1 MFAESFKPL
10 IRLLIKFS
18 TFFVFIGRAWQ
29 HLYWDAP
36 YRSLL
41 WDEGLLKPIVETLLG
56 VTWTDYVTAT
66 TTDVWI
72 QNIIFYTGVLYL
84 LAGGSVLFYAKYQR
98 KLLRILII
106 LGGVNLVFLS
116 FLLMKEKFYHF
127 AQFFEHAI
135 QFSLPFVFLY
145 QIREDRDEVRLM
157 FVLKVLVAIV
167 FVSHGLYAIGYYPV
181 PGNFVDMVMGI
192 FPFSES
198 QAKTFLSIA
207 GLMDF
212 LVAFYIFVPRVTSVA
227 LWYAVVWGLLTAFA
241 RIVSGFHM
249 DFPWQTIHQEL
260 LGTLYRL
267 GHGLVPLVAL
277 LMHRN
282 QKRLGG
288 KVSPL

>member
-1 MFAESFKPL
+1 MFAGLSMPS
-10 IRLLIKFS
+10 IRFLIKFS
-18 TFFVFIGRAWQ
+18 TFFVFFGRAWQ
-29 HLYWDAP
+29 HLFWDAP

-41 WDEGLLKPIVETLLG
+41 WDEGLLKPVVEALSG
-56 VTWTDYVTAT
+56 VSWTDYVTAT
-66 TTDVWI
+66 TTDTWI

-84 LAGGSVLFYAKYQR
+84 LAAISVLVYEKYQH
-98 KLLRILII
+98 KLLRMLII
-106 LGGVNLVFLS
+106 FGGANLVFLS

-135 QFSLPFVFLY
+135 QFSLPFVLLY
-145 QIREDRDEVRLM
+145 HVREDRNEQQLLL
-157 FVLKVLVAIV
+157 FLKALVAIV

-192 FPFSES
+192 FPLSES

-207 GLMDF
+207 GFMDF
-212 LVAFYIFVPRVTSVA
+212 LVAFYIFVPRATSAA

-241 RIVSGFHM
+241 RIVSGFQI

-267 GHGLVPLVAL
+267 GHGLVPLVVL

-282 QKRLGG
+282 QKQGG
-288 KVSPL
+288 A